1 MEFLKPIIGE
11 QLFDELAKKLE
22 GREDVK
28 LANLAEGGYV
38 GKEKFMAAM
47 EKIAALEAELNKSA
61 QAMAAAKAA
70 AQKAVELEGAVQ
82 QLNEEKQQMGRQ
94 FQQKLIEEKM
104 ETAVV
109 GALNAAKVKNMKA
122 VRALIDE
129 SRIALTNGALTGL
142 DAQIEALKAS
152 DPYLFEIVRDT
163 GGGTNPTTPAATAMA
178 ANPDKLDDKT
188 FYNLKF
194 KK

>member
-1 MEFLKPIIGE
+1 MEFLRPIIGE
-11 QLFDELAKKLE
+11 ELFNELAQKLA

-47 EKIAALEAELNKSA
+47 DKIAALEAELNKSA

-70 AQKAVELEGAVQ
+70 SQKAVELESTVQ
-82 QLNEEKQQMGRQ
+82 KLNEEKDQMGRQ
-94 FQQKLIEEKM
+94 FEQKLIQEKM

-109 GALNAAKVKNMKA
+109 NALNAAKVKNMKA

-129 SRIALTNGALTGL
+129 NRIALTSGTLTGL
-142 DAQIEALKAS
+142 DAQIESIKAS

-163 GGGTNPTTPAATAMA
+163 GGGTNPTTPATTTLVT
-178 ANPDKLDDKT
+178 NPDKLDDKT
-188 FYNLKF
+188 FYKLKF
-194 KK
+194 NK